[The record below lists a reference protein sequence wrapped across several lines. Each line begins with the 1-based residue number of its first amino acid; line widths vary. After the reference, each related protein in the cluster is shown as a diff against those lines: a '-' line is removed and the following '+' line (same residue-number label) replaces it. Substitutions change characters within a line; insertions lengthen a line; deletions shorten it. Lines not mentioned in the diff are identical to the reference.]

1 MEKTYNLEK
10 LRDTLFARCKLLWGA
25 GLITKLLIF
34 VCGTVVVFLPAS
46 SHGFALIGLALAALS
61 EWLLWLSDRR
71 KSASLQLHRKLDF
84 ENSFGWE
91 IKKAEVI
98 DLMARYAKKETDFAT
113 DPTGSYFASKEN
125 PGPRRAIENLRES
138 SWWSLHLAESMWWIS
153 ISIIILVIFG
163 CFFLLNVSLDDVS
176 QASAQVAVGTQSGT
190 QAISKNPTIT
200 QAVNSSVVKVVTT
213 TVLFVFSYG
222 LFRFAI
228 GYFAF
233 KEKAQKIRE
242 KTDQLLEKS
251 DVDQVEAIKLWQ
263 EYHLARESSPIIPSW
278 IWRLRQ
284 KKLNALW
291 NRTYCQ

>member
-1 MEKTYNLEK
+1 MEKLYNLEK
-10 LRDTLFARCKLLWGA
+10 LRDSIFARCKILWGI

-34 VCGTVVVFLPAS
+34 VCGTIVVFQPAS
-46 SHGFALIGLALAALS
+46 SHGLALLGLALAALS

-91 IKKAEVI
+91 IKKSEI
-98 DLMARYAKKETDFAT
+98 INLMARYAKDEADFASE
-113 DPTGSYFASKEN
+113 PTGSYFASQEK
-125 PGPRRAIENLRES
+125 PGTHRALQNLRES

-153 ISIIILVIFG
+153 ISIIVLIIFG

-176 QASAQVAVGTQSGT
+176 QASVQVAANVQPAT
-190 QAISKNPTIT
+190 QATAKVPVAI
-200 QAVNSSVVKVVTT
+200 QAVNSSVVKAVTT
-213 TVLFVFSYG
+213 AVLFVFSYG

-233 KEKAQKIRE
+233 KEKANQTRE
-242 KTDQLLEKS
+242 KADQLLEKP

-263 EYHLARESSPIIPSW
+263 EYHLAREASPIIPTW
-278 IWRLRQ
+278 IWWLRQ

-291 NRTYCQ
+291 KRTYG